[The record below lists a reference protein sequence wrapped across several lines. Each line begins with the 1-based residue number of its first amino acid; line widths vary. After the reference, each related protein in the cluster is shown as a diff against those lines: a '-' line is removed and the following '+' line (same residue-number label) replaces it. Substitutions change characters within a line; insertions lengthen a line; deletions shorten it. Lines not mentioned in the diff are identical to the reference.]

1 MSVSATLAV
10 QDILL
15 GIALNGGQYAVGLP
29 DVWNDTKPEDMAGK
43 IRQSKDSLTAQN
55 CYQWSFD
62 EDCDFTEEWKH
73 AFNLMGNAQ
82 KVLIVT
88 INCNGKKHKEM
99 LYRKEDGGVF
109 LKELSDGAYQ
119 VSAEAPVLSEY
130 LKAFF
135 GKADELCSEITSL
148 SSLEVKDILEG
159 KPKERNKT
167 PSEDDSAAAL
177 RKRLADGST
186 VSFSIVEPAR
196 NELIYTASILA
207 CDKRVDRMTVRYTNE
222 DETVE
227 FSTLSNEAQQK
238 LADEIIAQME

>member
-29 DVWNDTKPEDMAGK
+29 DVWNDTKPEDMPGK
-43 IRQSKDSLTAQN
+43 IRKSKDALTAQN

-73 AFNLMGNAQ
+73 AFNLMGNAR

-99 LYRKEDGGVF
+99 LYCKEDGGVF
-109 LKELSDGAYQ
+109 LKELPDGAYQ
-119 VSAEAPVLSEY
+119 VSADAPALAEY
-130 LKAFF
+130 LKTFF
-135 GKADELCSEITSL
+135 GEANALCDEITSL
-148 SSLEVKDILEG
+148 SSLEVKDILAG
-159 KPKERNKT
+159 KSKESDKT
-167 PSEDDSAAAL
+167 SSEDDSAVAL

-186 VSFSIVEPAR
+186 VSFSIVEPAK
-196 NELIYTASILA
+196 NELIYTASILT

-238 LADEIIAQME
+238 LTDEIIAQME

>member
-29 DVWNDTKPEDMAGK
+29 DVWNDTKPEDMASK
-43 IRQSKDSLTAQN
+43 IRQSKDALTAQN

-73 AFNLMGNAQ
+73 AFNLMGNAR

-88 INCNGKKHKEM
+88 INRSGKKHKEM
-99 LYRKEDGGVF
+99 LYCKEEDGVF
-109 LKELSDGAYQ
+109 LKELPDGAYQ
-119 VSAEAPVLSEY
+119 VSADAPALAEY
-130 LKAFF
+130 LKTFF
-135 GKADELCSEITSL
+135 GEANALCDEITSL
-148 SSLEVKDILEG
+148 SSLEVKDILAG
-159 KPKERNKT
+159 KSKESDKT
-167 PSEDDSAAAL
+167 SSEDDSAAAL

-186 VSFSIVEPAR
+186 VSFSIVEPAK
-196 NELIYTASILA
+196 NELIYTASILT
-207 CDKRVDRMTVRYTNE
+207 CDKRVDRMTVRYANE

>member
-88 INCNGKKHKEM
+88 INRNGKKHKEM

-207 CDKRVDRMTVRYTNE
+207 CDKRVDRMTVRYG
-222 DETVE
+222 VV
-227 FSTLSNEAQQK
+227 Q
-238 LADEIIAQME
+238 

>member
-29 DVWNDTKPEDMAGK
+29 DVWNDTKPEDMPGK
-43 IRQSKDSLTAQN
+43 IRKSKDALTAQN

-88 INCNGKKHKEM
+88 INRSGKKHKEM
-99 LYRKEDGGVF
+99 LYCKENGGVF
-109 LKELSDGAYQ
+109 LKELPDGAYQ
-119 VSAEAPVLSEY
+119 VSADAPALAEY
-130 LKAFF
+130 LKTFF
-135 GKADELCSEITSL
+135 GEANALCDEITSL
-148 SSLEVKDILEG
+148 SSLEVKDILAG
-159 KPKERNKT
+159 KSKESDKT
-167 PSEDDSAAAL
+167 SSEDDSAAAL

-186 VSFSIVEPAR
+186 VSFSIVEPAKD
-196 NELIYTASILA
+196 ELIYTASILT
-207 CDKRVDRMTVRYTNE
+207 CDKRVDRMTVRYVNE